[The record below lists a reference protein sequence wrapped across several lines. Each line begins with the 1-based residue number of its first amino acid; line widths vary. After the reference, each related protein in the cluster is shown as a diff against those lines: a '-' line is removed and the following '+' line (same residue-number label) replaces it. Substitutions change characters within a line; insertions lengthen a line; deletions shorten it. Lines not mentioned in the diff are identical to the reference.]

1 MKVKE
6 NSEKAGFKT
15 QHSKNEDHG
24 IWSHKFMANRWGKT
38 ETVIDFLLLF
48 FLPPKSLWMVTASMK
63 LKDSCSLEEKL

>member
-24 IWSHKFMANRWGKT
+24 IWSHKFMANRWGKM